1 MDAISDATR
10 ERPWLWA
17 LILVVVVLPIV
28 LIIAYCC
35 MSKSEVRPTD
45 RSDRLGVLHVCQH
58 DSYLIG
64 KDFRTHTYAF
74 EAILFTNIFTICLY
88 DMDY

>member
-35 MSKSEVRPTD
+35 MSKSEVRPIDERGPDST
-45 RSDRLGVLHVCQH
+45 LHVPHQTP
-58 DSYLIG
+58 DSADQIYQFIN
-64 KDFRTHTYAF
+64 
-74 EAILFTNIFTICLY
+74 FTFIPVLGT
-88 DMDY
+88 D

>member
-35 MSKSEVRPTD
+35 MSKSEVRPIDERGPDST
-45 RSDRLGVLHVCQH
+45 LHVPHQAP
-58 DSYLIG
+58 DSADQIYQFLN
-64 KDFRTHTYAF
+64 
-74 EAILFTNIFTICLY
+74 FTFIPVLGT
-88 DMDY
+88 D

>member
-64 KDFRTHTYAF
+64 KGFRTHT
-74 EAILFTNIFTICLY
+74 
-88 DMDY
+88 